1 MYNEGGNN
9 RNGGMKMNFEL
20 IKGYDPLKNK
30 VLEILDVDGNI
41 IDEKLDPKLTKKQVL
56 EIYKTMTL
64 GRVAD
69 IRAVQYQ
76 RQGRMLTYAP
86 NIGQEAAQVGAA
98 AALKKND
105 WLSSGYRELNIMLH
119 KGVPLENIYLYWYGN
134 ELGSKFPL
142 ETNVLP
148 VNILIGSQ
156 ISIGAGI
163 AMAAVKQQKD
173 EVVLASIGDGG
184 TSHGDFNEGLNWAGA
199 FSAPLVVLIQN
210 NQYAISTPRKS
221 ATKAETLAQKGVA
234 AGIKSIQVDG
244 NDVFAVYAAVK
255 AAREYAAKGNGPVL
269 IEAITYR
276 IGAHTTS
283 DDPTIYRSD
292 EEVKE
297 WQEKD
302 PIDRLKKYLINK
314 NWWTLQEDEKL
325 EEENNAYVQ
334 KTFNKVEKSGE
345 VPLDDIFSY
354 VYEEMTPIQKEQLE
368 NYKRFLKGDK

>member
-1 MYNEGGNN
+1 MYNGVGNN
-9 RNGGMKMNFEL
+9 RNGVMKMNFEL
-20 IKGYDPLKNK
+20 IKGYDPLKDK
-30 VLEILDVDGNI
+30 VLEILDIDGNI
-41 IDEKLDPKLTKKQVL
+41 KDEKLDPKLTKEEVL
-56 EIYKTMTL
+56 NIYKTMTL

-98 AALKKND
+98 QALKKDD
-105 WLSSGYRELNIMLH
+105 WLSPGYRELNIMLH

-163 AMAAVKQQKD
+163 AMASAKQKKD
-173 EVVLASIGDGG
+173 EVVLTSIGDGG

-199 FSAPLVVLIQN
+199 FNAPLIVLIQN

-221 ATKAETLAQKGVA
+221 ATKALTLAQKSIA
-234 AGIKSIQVDG
+234 AGVKGIQVDG

-255 AAREYAAKGNGPVL
+255 AAREHASKGNGPVL
-269 IEAITYR
+269 IEALTYR

-292 EEVKE
+292 EEVEAWK
-297 WQEKD
+297 QKD
-302 PIDRLKKYLINK
+302 PIARLKKYLINK
-314 NWWTLQEDEKL
+314 NWWTLKEDEKL
-325 EEENNAYVQ
+325 EEKNNLYVQ
-334 KTFNKVEKSGE
+334 EVFSKVEKSGE
-345 VPLDDIFSY
+345 VPLEDIFSY
-354 VYEEMTPIQKEQLE
+354 VYEKMIPIQKEQLE
-368 NYKRFLKGDK
+368 SYKEFLKGGN